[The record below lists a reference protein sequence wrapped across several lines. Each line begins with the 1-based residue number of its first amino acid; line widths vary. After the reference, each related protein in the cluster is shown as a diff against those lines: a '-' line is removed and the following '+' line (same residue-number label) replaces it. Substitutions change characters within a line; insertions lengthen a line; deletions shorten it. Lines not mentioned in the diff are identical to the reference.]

1 MHDCQVHRPFLQ
13 SSLLLPAEI
22 HEHSWRLDAALIVA
36 SAIDFCLCSILGS
49 SQSRMQKKGVGEQ
62 VVSTSSQSR
71 CDFSIRPETPK
82 KGSYSRS
89 RTVHGPFEKAGALLL

>member
-1 MHDCQVHRPFLQ
+1 
-13 SSLLLPAEI
+13 
-22 HEHSWRLDAALIVA
+22 
-36 SAIDFCLCSILGS
+36 
-49 SQSRMQKKGVGEQ
+49 MQKKGVGEQ
-62 VVSTSSQSR
+62 VVSTSNQSR